1 MMTERQADPTKH
13 DDVATLKRASARR
26 IDARALLGEAREIV
40 IMHREQDY
48 RLRVTSNG
56 KLILT
61 K

>member
-1 MMTERQADPTKH
+1 MRDIPTTSDARRGRQPKPS
-13 DDVATLKRASARR
+13 ATPVRR
-26 IDARALLGEAREIV
+26 IDLRALFGEAREIV
-40 IMHREQDY
+40 ISHRDQDY